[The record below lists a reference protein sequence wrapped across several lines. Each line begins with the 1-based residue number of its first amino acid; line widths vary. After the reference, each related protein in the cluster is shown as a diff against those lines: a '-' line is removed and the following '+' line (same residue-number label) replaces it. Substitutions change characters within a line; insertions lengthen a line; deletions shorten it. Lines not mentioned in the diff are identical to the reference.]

1 LEAEFPSAP
10 FEVTQKPITVTF
22 FIGRFS
28 LINIA
33 GTVIAGTDLSM
44 R

>member
-1 LEAEFPSAP
+1 LEAEFGRAP

-22 FIGRFS
+22 FIGGFS

-33 GTVIAGTDLSM
+33 GTLLEHAVDYPS
-44 R
+44 

>member
-22 FIGRFS
+22 FIGGFS

-33 GTVIAGTDLSM
+33 APYLSM